1 MAKNPSI
8 HKYKSWEEV
17 PKTDLEYWL
26 QKTPAERL
34 TAAKSL
40 IARAKKLY
48 QANLLNKPLYDGRRI
63 SKFHSIAERDL
74 ERNKINLNDTKFNL
88 SYHSSFSSSP

>member
-1 MAKNPSI
+1 MAENLSI

-34 TAAKSL
+34 EAAKEL
-40 IARAKKLY
+40 NARARKIY
-48 QANLLNKPLYDGRRI
+48 ESNPLNKPLYHGRRI
-63 SKFHSIAERDL
+63 SKFHSIAERIP
-74 ERNKINLNDTKFNL
+74 R
-88 SYHSSFSSSP
+88 